1 MWIDS
6 RMIRHAPVALMA
18 LLATVVVVRIAIVFV
33 VGSPLSTALAWAA
46 LLGALSVAAL
56 MGRQLA
62 ATVLAY
68 LCLILGLDTLLQ
80 LLTADLSGVQLG
92 APLVWAALVL
102 GAGAF
107 ILCSPQVKRF
117 YGSGRGRT

>member
-1 MWIDS
+1 VK
-6 RMIRHAPVALMA
+6 APAALIA
-18 LLATVVVVRIAIVFV
+18 LLATVVVARIAIVFV
-33 VGSPLSTALAWAA
+33 VGSPLATALAWAA

-62 ATVLAY
+62 ATVMAY
-68 LCLILGLDTLLQ
+68 LCLILGLDTLIQ
-80 LLTADLSGVQLG
+80 LFTARLSGVQLG

-102 GAGAF
+102 GTGAF

-117 YGSGRGRT
+117 YGLVHGRTSGRN

>member
-1 MWIDS
+1 
-6 RMIRHAPVALMA
+6 MIRQAPIGLIV
-18 LLATVVVVRIAIVFV
+18 LLATVVVARIAIVFV
-33 VGSPLSTALAWAA
+33 VGSPLATALAWAA
-46 LLGALSVAAL
+46 LLATLSVAAL
-56 MGRQLA
+56 MGRHLA

-68 LCLILGLDTLLQ
+68 LCIILGLDTLLQ
-80 LLTADLSGVQLG
+80 LLTADLSGIQLG

-117 YGSGRGRT
+117 YGSVDGPQ